1 MVLTSR
7 LPSRSTTAYTFLA
20 RRLLTNTVPLS
31 PSASERASGT
41 PSTQTSTLNP
51 AGTFSLSIG
60 SPLAARPVIC
70 GANGCKVESDCSAG
84 RPCCQGGAAAGVV
97 GCAAGVA
104 DGAGCA
110 SAAAGAIS
118 PAQASADAIKKRRD
132 TGDMECPPISC
143 VCCPRR
149 GAPMQLSG
157 RNGII
162 ATPGPDYNA
171 ARLSELV
178 T

>member
-1 MVLTSR
+1 MPFGALRPLRMVLTSR
-7 LPSRSTTAYTFLA
+7 LPPRSATAYTFLA

-31 PSASERASGT
+31 PSARERASGM

-84 RPCCQGGAAAGVV
+84 RPCCHGGGAAGVA

-118 PAQASADAIKKRRD
+118 PAQASTDAIKKRVD
-132 TGDMECPPISC
+132 AGDMECPPIPC
-143 VCCPRR
+143 VVVLE
-149 GAPMQLSG
+149 GALQCNYVGAMAS
-157 RNGII
+157 
-162 ATPGPDYNA
+162 
-171 ARLSELV
+171 
-178 T
+178 